1 MSTDSPRIGSLFTG
15 YGGLDRAV
23 QEVLGGELAWYSE
36 NNPAASK
43 VLAHHD
49 PDTTNLGDIT
59 AIDWNQVE
67 PVDILAGGFP
77 CQDVSSAGRRA
88 GMSVGNRSGL
98 WAHMATAIDHLRPQ
112 LVVIENVR
120 GLTSARADC
129 DLEPCPWCLGDD
141 EHVHLRALGCVLG
154 DLADIGYDA
163 QWCGLRAADVG
174 GAHGRYRI
182 FIVATPVGDA
192 SLRGWDAA
200 SVAPWR
206 GGSEGAPGGSG
217 VSAADTEG
225 DGWNE
230 GRPESAGQLGRPD
243 VAVGGAELVADA
255 AGTRRGQPGGIASGQ
270 AQGAE
275 HEAVGTVGRGG
286 SAPAANANCAGLERT
301 EPAAGRKLSARG
313 AAPAWGQFEPAIR
326 RWETIL
332 GRSAP
337 EPTVPGRRTGRVLN
351 PVFVEFLMGLPE
363 GHVTGVP
370 GLSRNDML
378 RLLGNGVVPQQAG
391 AALRWLLPAITV
403 ERVA

>member
-1 MSTDSPRIGSLFTG
+1 MSPRIGSLFTG
-15 YGGLDRAV
+15 YAGLDRAV
-23 QEVLGGELAWYSE
+23 QEVLGGQVAWYSE
-36 NNPAASK
+36 NNQAASK
-43 VLAHHD
+43 VLAHHH
-49 PDTTNLGDIT
+49 PDVPNLGDIAT
-59 AIDWNQVE
+59 INWDQVA
-67 PVDILAGGFP
+67 PVDILTGGFP

-88 GMSVGNRSGL
+88 GMGEGTRSGL
-98 WAHMATAIDHLRPQ
+98 WAHMATAVDHLRPR
-112 LVVIENVR
+112 VVIVENVR

-141 EHVHLRALGCVLG
+141 EHVHLRALGCLLG

-174 GAHGRYRI
+174 APHGRYRI
-182 FIVATPVGDA
+182 FVVATPAGDA
-192 SLRGWDAA
+192 PLFGWNAA
-200 SVAPWR
+200 PTAQRR
-206 GGSEGAPGGSG
+206 GGSAGTPGAPG

-225 DGWNE
+225 IGRNE
-230 GRPESAGQLGRPD
+230 GRPESAGQLRRSD
-243 VAVGGAELVADA
+243 VAVSGAQLVADTA
-255 AGTRRGQPGGIASGQ
+255 CLGHRNTGPTRVGGL
-270 AQGAE
+270 
-275 HEAVGTVGRGG
+275 
-286 SAPAANANCAGLERT
+286 PAATVAGDQREATADADRAGLERT
-301 EPAAGRKLSARG
+301 EPAAGRKLSIRG
-313 AAPAWGQFEPAIR
+313 ASLDWGQFEPAIR

-391 AALRWLLPAITV
+391 AALRWLLPAISV
-403 ERVA
+403 GRAA